1 MPKPTPTKPPADDLQ
16 KALLEA
22 VRTAKPVE
30 LLAMFKAICQR
41 IETRRKIAPEQ
52 IGAESLYVAYIP
64 PSGPADGQLM
74 FAGQIDLLTQ
84 GVVGSMNDLMIE
96 ALQIAAQKGAAQYAE
111 QQYAQ
116 RGKGN

>member
-1 MPKPTPTKPPADDLQ
+1 
-16 KALLEA
+16 
-22 VRTAKPVE
+22 
-30 LLAMFKAICQR
+30 
-41 IETRRKIAPEQ
+41 
-52 IGAESLYVAYIP
+52 
-64 PSGPADGQLM
+64 M